1 LLAVSSLI
9 WTISANAEVRPHYGG
24 TLHVALHDQCPAL
37 DAQVSPACANISRLV
52 FETLVQLDA
61 NGRPQP
67 LLADSWQSEPGFQ
80 RWRFQLRGSVSFH
93 DGTPLNS
100 GVVVASLRSAN
111 PDWKVLS
118 VGETIVVETPTS
130 DPDMPS
136 EMALARNAIVRRGSD
151 HAVGTGPFAIQTSDP
166 GKHLTLA
173 ANDQYW
179 GGRPFLDA
187 IEVDFARNDR
197 DQMLALDIGKA
208 DVITVAPETIRRARS
223 EGRTV
228 LTSEPAQLLA
238 LVFSGDPKSEDDV
251 HLRNAL
257 ALSLDAAAMN
267 NVVLQGGGEPSGSLL
282 PNWLSGYAFAFSSGR
297 NLEQARQERAMARR
311 APTLTL
317 GYDPSDPTARVIAE
331 RILLNA
337 RDVGIALQIA
347 GSSSADLRLVAV
359 PLNSLDPQVALA
371 EMAKA
376 LQLAAPTFAGTSI
389 AELFSSEKTLLQ
401 THRVIPLLHLRSAVA
416 LRPNVHG
423 LEIRPDGSWQLNNI
437 WLSTERP

>member
-1 LLAVSSLI
+1 
-9 WTISANAEVRPHYGG
+9 
-24 TLHVALHDQCPAL
+24 
-37 DAQVSPACANISRLV
+37 
-52 FETLVQLDA
+52 
-61 NGRPQP
+61 
-67 LLADSWQSEPGFQ
+67 
-80 RWRFQLRGSVSFH
+80 
-93 DGTPLNS
+93 
-100 GVVVASLRSAN
+100 
-111 PDWKVLS
+111 
-118 VGETIVVETPTS
+118 
-130 DPDMPS
+130 
-136 EMALARNAIVRRGSD
+136 
-151 HAVGTGPFAIQTSDP
+151 GPFAIQTSDP

-187 IEVDFARNDR
+187 IEVDLARNDR
-197 DQMLALDIGKA
+197 DQVLALDIGKA

-337 RDVGIALQIA
+337 RDVGVALQIA

-389 AELFSSEKTLLQ
+389 AELFNSEKTLLQ
-401 THRVIPLLHLRSAVA
+401 THRVIPL
-416 LRPNVHG
+416 
-423 LEIRPDGSWQLNNI
+423 
-437 WLSTERP
+437 